1 MKKIKII
8 ILLIAAV
15 LFAAAGFACARH
27 IYREPEPSISTTAIE
42 QKLVQCS
49 SLTTAKLEYRGLVQY
64 SEGEIPL
71 INKKGFSMI
80 YDAQIQAGIDLSLA
94 DVTVNGDTIQIT
106 LPEPSIQ
113 SIEINPDTIEFYDE
127 QYALFNWTDKEDV
140 TTALEYAKQD
150 AELQADSSEILSLAK
165 EQAHTVIETLLFPI
179 TDDSANTYKLEIK

>member
-1 MKKIKII
+1 MKKIKSI
-8 ILLIAAV
+8 ILVVAAV
-15 LFAAAGFACARH
+15 LIAAAGFFCARQ

-42 QKLVQCS
+42 EKLVQCS

-80 YDAQIQAGIDLSLA
+80 YDAEIQAGIDLSNA
-94 DVTVNGDTIQIT
+94 QVEVKGDTIQIT
-106 LPEPSIQ
+106 LPEPEIQ
-113 SIEINPDTIEFYDE
+113 GIEINPDTIQFYDE
-127 QYALFNWTDKEDV
+127 QYSLFNWTNKEDV

-150 AELQADSSEILSLAK
+150 AEAKADSSELLATAK

-179 TDDSANTYKLEIK
+179 TDDSANTYTLEIK

>member
-1 MKKIKII
+1 MKKIKLV

-15 LFAAAGFACARH
+15 LIAAAGFVCARQ

-80 YDAQIQAGIDLSLA
+80 YDAEIQAGIDLSLA
-94 DVTVNGDTIQIT
+94 EVKITGDTIQIT
-106 LPEPSIQ
+106 LPEPTIQ
-113 SIEINPDTIEFYDE
+113 SIEINPDTVEFYDE

-140 TTALEYAKQD
+140 TTALEYARQD
-150 AELQADSSEILSLAK
+150 AELQADSSEILALAK